1 MIVISKGMY
10 MKPIYFVAIISFVL
24 GSLGYIIL
32 QFWIR
37 PILGYQRMKHKVALN
52 IKYYYRAKN
61 NEDIGEKIKSQMK
74 DWVKANRQNSVELS
88 ASYNENLPNW
98 YKMLLDSRGESPI
111 DASKHL
117 MILSNTSNYDHAE
130 KHIEGIKNYLKI
142 K

>member
-1 MIVISKGMY
+1 ME
-10 MKPIYFVAIISFVL
+10 PIYVVVIISFIS
-24 GSLGYIIL
+24 GSFGYIIL
-32 QFWIR
+32 QFWVR
-37 PILGYQRMKHKVALN
+37 PILGYKKIKNKVVLT
-52 IKYYYRAKN
+52 IKYYYKSKN
-61 NEDIGEKIKSQMK
+61 NKDTGEKTKSQMK
-74 DWVKANRQNSVELS
+74 EWSKANRQNSVELS

-130 KHIEGIKNYLKI
+130 KHIERIKNYLKI

>member
-1 MIVISKGMY
+1 
-10 MKPIYFVAIISFVL
+10 MKPIYLAAIISFVS
-24 GSLGYIIL
+24 GFLGYIIL

-37 PILGYQRMKHKVALN
+37 PILGYRKIKNKVALT
-52 IKYYYRAKN
+52 IKYYCKSKN
-61 NEDIGEKIKSQMK
+61 NKDIGEKIKLQMK
-74 DWVKANRQNSVELS
+74 EKEWGKANRQNSVELS

-117 MILSNTSNYDHAE
+117 MILSNTRNYGHME
-130 KHIEGIKNYLKI
+130 KHMKEIKNYLKI

>member
-1 MIVISKGMY
+1 MES
-10 MKPIYFVAIISFVL
+10 IYVVAIISFVA
-24 GSLGYIIL
+24 GAFGYIII

-37 PILGYQRMKHKVALN
+37 PISGYRKIKNKVALT
-52 IKYYYRAKN
+52 IKYYSKSKN
-61 NEDIGEKIKSQMK
+61 NKNIDKKIELQMK
-74 DWVKANRQNSVELS
+74 EWNKANKQSSVELS

-117 MILSNTSNYDHAE
+117 MILSNTNNYDHME
-130 KHIEGIKNYLKI
+130 KHIEEIKNYLKI

>member
-1 MIVISKGMY
+1 ME
-10 MKPIYFVAIISFVL
+10 PIYFVVIISFIT
-24 GSLGYIIL
+24 GSLGYIII

-37 PILGYQRMKHKVALN
+37 PISGYRKIKNKVALT
-52 IKYYYRAKN
+52 IKYYYNSKN

-74 DWVKANRQNSVELS
+74 EWSKANRQNSVELS

-111 DASKHL
+111 DASRHL
-117 MILSNTSNYDHAE
+117 MVLSNIRNYDHAE
-130 KHIEGIKNYLKI
+130 KHIEGIKKYLKI

>member
-1 MIVISKGMY
+1 ME
-10 MKPIYFVAIISFVL
+10 PIYFVAIISFVL
-24 GSLGYIIL
+24 GSLGYIIT

-37 PILGYQRMKHKVALN
+37 PILGYQKIKHKVALT
-52 IKYYYRAKN
+52 IQYYYKSKN
-61 NEDIGEKIKSQMK
+61 NKDIGEKVKSQMK
-74 DWVKANRQNSVELS
+74 EWGKANRQNSVELS

>member
-1 MIVISKGMY
+1 ME
-10 MKPIYFVAIISFVL
+10 PIYVVAIISFIS
-24 GSLGYIIL
+24 GSFGYIIL
-32 QFWIR
+32 QFWLR
-37 PILGYQRMKHKVALN
+37 PILGYKKIKNKIALA
-52 IKYYYRAKN
+52 IKYYYKSKN
-61 NEDIGEKIKSQMK
+61 DKDIGEKIKSQMK
-74 DWVKANRQNSVELS
+74 EWSKANRQNSVELS

-130 KHIEGIKNYLKI
+130 KHIEKIKNYLKI

>member
-1 MIVISKGMY
+1 ME
-10 MKPIYFVAIISFVL
+10 PIYVVVIISFVS

-37 PILGYQRMKHKVALN
+37 PILGYRKIKNKVALT
-52 IKYYYRAKN
+52 IRDYFKFKKN
-61 NEDIGEKIKSQMK
+61 KDVGEKIKSQMK
-74 DWVKANRQNSVELS
+74 EWSKANRQNSVELS

-111 DASKHL
+111 DASRYL
-117 MILSNTSNYDHAE
+117 MVLSNTRNYDHAE
-130 KHIEGIKNYLKI
+130 KHIEGIKKYLKI

>member
-1 MIVISKGMY
+1 ME
-10 MKPIYFVAIISFVL
+10 PIYVVAIISFIS
-24 GSLGYIIL
+24 GSFGYIIL
-32 QFWIR
+32 QFWVR
-37 PILGYQRMKHKVALN
+37 PILGYRKIKHKVALT
-52 IKYYYRAKN
+52 IKYYYESKDN
-61 NEDIGEKIKSQMK
+61 KDIGKKIKSQMK
-74 DWVKANRQNSVELS
+74 DRAKANRQNSVELF

-142 K
+142 

>member
-1 MIVISKGMY
+1 
-10 MKPIYFVAIISFVL
+10 MKPIYVVAIISFIS
-24 GSLGYIIL
+24 GSFGYIIL
-32 QFWIR
+32 QFWLR
-37 PILGYQRMKHKVALN
+37 PILGYKKIKNKVALA
-52 IKYYYRAKN
+52 IKYYYKSKN
-61 NEDIGEKIKSQMK
+61 DKDIGEKIKSQMK
-74 DWVKANRQNSVELS
+74 EWSKANRQNSVELS

>member
-1 MIVISKGMY
+1 MES
-10 MKPIYFVAIISFVL
+10 IYVVAIISFVA
-24 GSLGYIIL
+24 GAFGYIII

-37 PILGYQRMKHKVALN
+37 PISGYWKIKNKVALT
-52 IKYYYRAKN
+52 IKYYSKSKDN
-61 NEDIGEKIKSQMK
+61 NFIDKKIKSQMK
-74 DWVKANRQNSVELS
+74 EWNKANRQNSVELS

-117 MILSNTSNYDHAE
+117 MILSNTSNYDHME
-130 KHIEGIKNYLKI
+130 KHIEEIKNYLKI

>member
-1 MIVISKGMY
+1 
-10 MKPIYFVAIISFVL
+10 MKPIYFVAIISFVS
-24 GSLGYIIL
+24 GFLGYIIL

-37 PILGYQRMKHKVALN
+37 PILGYQKIKNKVALT
-52 IKYYYRAKN
+52 IKYYYKSKN
-61 NEDIGEKIKSQMK
+61 NEDIGEKIKLQMK
-74 DWVKANRQNSVELS
+74 DWVKTNRKNSVELS

-117 MILSNTSNYDHAE
+117 MILSNTSNYNHAE
-130 KHIEGIKNYLKI
+130 KHIEEIKNYLGI

>member
-1 MIVISKGMY
+1 MES
-10 MKPIYFVAIISFVL
+10 IYVVAIISFVA
-24 GSLGYIIL
+24 GAFGYIII

-37 PILGYQRMKHKVALN
+37 PISGYQKIKNKVTLT
-52 IKYYYRAKN
+52 IKYYSKSKDN
-61 NEDIGEKIKSQMK
+61 DFIDKKIKSQMK
-74 DWVKANRQNSVELS
+74 KWNKANRQSSVELS

-117 MILSNTSNYDHAE
+117 MILSNTSNYDHME
-130 KHIEGIKNYLKI
+130 KHIEEIKNYLKI

>member
-1 MIVISKGMY
+1 ME
-10 MKPIYFVAIISFVL
+10 PIYFVAIISFVL

-37 PILGYQRMKHKVALN
+37 PILGYRKIKNKVALTVRD
-52 IKYYYRAKN
+52 YYKSKN
-61 NEDIGEKIKSQMK
+61 NKDIGEKIKSQMK
-74 DWVKANRQNSVELS
+74 EWSKANRQNSVELS

-130 KHIEGIKNYLKI
+130 KHMKEIKNYLKI

>member
-1 MIVISKGMY
+1 ME
-10 MKPIYFVAIISFVL
+10 PIYFVAIISFVS
-24 GSLGYIIL
+24 GSLGYLIL
-32 QFWIR
+32 RFWIR
-37 PILGYQRMKHKVALN
+37 PILGYKKIKNKVALT
-52 IKYYYRAKN
+52 IKYYYKSKN
-61 NEDIGEKIKSQMK
+61 NKNIGEKIKSQMK
-74 DWVKANRQNSVELS
+74 ERSKTNRQNSVELS

-117 MILSNTSNYDHAE
+117 MILSNTSNWDHAE